1 MNDIVA
7 LKAKCDELQW
17 SLETCQQEKAKLG
30 VLYEELLEEK
40 AELEK
45 KIEFLS
51 GQVEAYKY
59 VVDNIRR

>member
-1 MNDIVA
+1 MNEAVMY
-7 LKAKCDELQW
+7 KAKCDELQW
-17 SLETCQQEKAKLG
+17 ALDTCQEEKAKLG
-30 VLYEELLEEK
+30 IMYEELLKEK
-40 AELEK
+40 AEIEK

>member
-17 SLETCQQEKAKLG
+17 ALDTCREEKAKLG
-30 VLYEELLEEK
+30 VLYEELLKEK